1 MRDMRT
7 GREKQKLVG
16 LISIRDRFEVPV
28 GANIP
33 NIHCDDYV
41 ISPISRSLY
50 VKPADLI
57 LDL

>member
-1 MRDMRT
+1 MRDVRT

-16 LISIRDRFEVPV
+16 LISIRDRFEVPM
-28 GANIP
+28 GA

-41 ISPISRSLY
+41 RSLSRSLY
-50 VKPADLI
+50 VKPADPI